1 MKKRIAM
8 FLLLLLCVLSLIGCH
23 TPAQEPDEGDMPVT
37 DDSDAETPVSNTPDA
52 DATEPGRVEIDGTVR
67 VELDAAAYDGQGNT
81 LPIRIANATDGDIM
95 YDYAF
100 LVEKKQGDA
109 WVNAMK
115 DPVGFPEPVFV
126 VSSGFVTTRNVNLTS
141 YCEISGAGT
150 YRYCMSIG
158 SGDSVQGYTVEFEV
172 K

>member
-8 FLLLLLCVLSLIGCH
+8 LLLLLLCVLSLIGCN
-23 TPAQEPDEGDMPVT
+23 TPASEPEEGDTPT
-37 DDSDAETPVSNTPDA
+37 TNESNTETPVSNTPDA
-52 DATEPGRVEIDGTVR
+52 DATEPERVEIDGTVR
-67 VELDAAAYDGQGNT
+67 VELDVAAYDGQGTT
-81 LPIRIANATDGDIM
+81 LPIRIANATTGDIM

-109 WVNAMK
+109 WVSAMK
-115 DPVGFPEPVFV
+115 EPVGFPEPVFV

-141 YCEISGAGT
+141 YCEISGAST

-158 SGDSVQGYTVEFEV
+158 SGDSVQSYTVEFEV